1 MVLELNRLYQHIW
14 KYRVKNAAEE
24 RVEIEIREAG

>member
-1 MVLELNRLYQHIW
+1 M
-14 KYRVKNAAEE
+14 VKNAAEE